1 MNESILSDKR
11 SASSQY
17 SKFINHKSCSRASG
31 KRQVWIRTM
40 LRTTKAIQRMVE
52 SVERVFADISA
63 TTDRTN
69 IRSADSRGPQAP
81 TERPSQEHQR
91 ADRLSLSSTPAPLE
105 HRALLLLLQNLLKGA
120 SPAEFQ
126 RLPGTDS
133 DRFPIP
139 GCELAEHRNHWI
151 A

>member
-31 KRQVWIRTM
+31 KRQVSIRTM
-40 LRTTKAIQRMVE
+40 LRSTKAIQRMVE

-91 ADRLSLSSTPAPLE
+91 ADRLSLSSTPVPLE